1 MMLTLQDVNLAKA
14 TLLALDAAEKKTFKL
29 LLLIYKE
36 DLVVAKQVL
45 DTIQT
50 V

>member
-1 MMLTLQDVNLAKA
+1 MPTPQDVNPAKA
-14 TLLALDAAEKKTFKL
+14 ILLALDAAEKETFKL

-36 DLVVAKQVL
+36 DLAVAKQVL